1 MYLQAPRKDPNFKGP
16 PSLPLQCNYDIAFFA
31 ITYGGWSPKNQ
42 CKKMPM
48 LVLFLLLIVVDFD
61 AVVVPV
67 FDVIH
72 IAPLVDFDIRIEMAH
87 SYSSISRGIV
97 G

>member
-48 LVLFLLLIVVDFD
+48 LELFLLLIMKC
-61 AVVVPV
+61 
-67 FDVIH
+67 VISNSQ
-72 IAPLVDFDIRIEMAH
+72 V
-87 SYSSISRGIV
+87 SSPARNHELGRLTP
-97 G
+97 